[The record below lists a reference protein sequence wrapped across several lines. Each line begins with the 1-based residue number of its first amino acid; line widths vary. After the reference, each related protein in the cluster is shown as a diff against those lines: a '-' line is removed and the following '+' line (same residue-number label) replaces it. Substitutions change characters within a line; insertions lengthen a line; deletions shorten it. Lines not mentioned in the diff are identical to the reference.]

1 MHGFNSWVT
10 LPLSHISMAATYVYI
25 TATNKDNMVLGI
37 QGGSDNP
44 GANLDLFPFSGQ
56 GMQNAVTGFVCTR
69 MNH

>member
-1 MHGFNSWVT
+1 
-10 LPLSHISMAATYVYI
+10 MAATYVYI

-56 GMQNAVTGFVCTR
+56 GTQNAVTGFVCTR
-69 MNH
+69 MNY